1 MPLLGW
7 IVGFATLGSVGAVL
21 GASAFLLLPER
32 ARRSLLPLLVSYAA
46 GILLAAALLVLLP
59 EAMEAVAV
67 GTALSAVLAGLI
79 VFFAFERL
87 LLWRHCHVE
96 GHCPEHCAAAPLILL
111 ADALHNFVDGVVLA
125 AAFLASTSVGVG
137 TGLAIIA
144 HEVPQEVGDF
154 AILLDAGYPRAKAF
168 AWNLLSASATFA
180 GAAVAYVGLRLLLNV
195 TPYVLALS
203 AASFLYIGL
212 ADLIPSIHGH
222 SRMKAGIGPFAAL
235 LAGVAVII
243 ALRGLHR

>member
-1 MPLLGW
+1 MATLVW
-7 IVGFATLGSVGAVL
+7 IVGFAALASIGAVL
-21 GASAFLLLPER
+21 GASAFLLLPEGG
-32 ARRSLLPLLVSYAA
+32 RRFLLPLLVSYAA
-46 GILLAAALLVLLP
+46 GVLLAAALLVLLP
-59 EAMEAVAV
+59 ESIETIAV
-67 GTALSAVLAGLI
+67 GPALSAVLAGLI

-96 GHCPEHCAAAPLILL
+96 GHCPEHRAAAPLILL
-111 ADALHNFVDGVVLA
+111 GGALHNFVDGVVLT

-137 TGLAIIA
+137 TGLAVIA

-154 AILLDAGYPRAKAF
+154 AILLDGGYSRAKAL

-180 GAAVAYVGLRLLLNV
+180 GAGIAYVGLRSLLYV
-195 TPYVLALS
+195 APYVLAVS

-222 SRMKAGIGPFAAL
+222 SKMKAGIGPFLAL
-235 LAGVAVII
+235 LAGVTII
-243 ALRGLHR
+243 VWLRGPHH

>member
-1 MPLLGW
+1 MSPLAW
-7 IVGFATLGSVGAVL
+7 IAGFSALASIGAVL

-32 ARRSLLPLLVSYAA
+32 ARRSLLSLLVSYAA
-46 GILLAAALLVLLP
+46 GVLLAAALLILLP
-59 EAMEAVAV
+59 RATEGIAT
-67 GTALSAVLAGLI
+67 GTALAAVLAGLI

-96 GHCPEHCAAAPLILL
+96 GHCPEHRAAAPLILL
-111 ADALHNFVDGVVLA
+111 GDALHNFVDGIVLA
-125 AAFLASTSVGVG
+125 AAFLSSTPVGVG
-137 TGLAIIA
+137 AGLAVIA

-154 AILLDAGYPRAKAF
+154 AILLDAGYSRGKAL

-180 GAAVAYVGLRLLLNV
+180 GATVAYVGLRLLLNV
-195 TPYVLALS
+195 TPYVLAVS

-243 ALRGLHR
+243 ALRAVHP